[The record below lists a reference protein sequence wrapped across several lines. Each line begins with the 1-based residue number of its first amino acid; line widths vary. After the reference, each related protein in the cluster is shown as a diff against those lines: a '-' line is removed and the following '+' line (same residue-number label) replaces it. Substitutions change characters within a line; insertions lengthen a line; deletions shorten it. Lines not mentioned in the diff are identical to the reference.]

1 MTMELFT
8 QNYRVR
14 YSEADRNGHL
24 KLRSLLDYAQDIA
37 ALHAARLGAGMAALN
52 AASKSWVLSR
62 LRIRIA
68 RYPEVGEALE
78 LATWPSGIDRLF
90 ACREIRFRD
99 AAGAEFAAATTQ
111 WLVIDTQS
119 GRILPPNQEFHA
131 LPDESDRLPP
141 AFPELAKLRPVATPE
156 VRRWR
161 IGESRIDVNRHLNN
175 AEYAALLQD
184 ALGPGRYPAELQI
197 NYQKAIPPETETVL
211 FGGLDEN
218 GAFLY
223 TGCADGAPAFT
234 AAGFLLPEPPSH

>member
-1 MTMELFT
+1 MELFT

-14 YSEADRNGHL
+14 YSEADRNGRL
-24 KLRSLLDYAQDIA
+24 KLRSLLDYAQDVA
-37 ALHAARLGAGMAALN
+37 ALHAARLSVGMAALN

-62 LRIRIA
+62 LRVRVS
-68 RYPEVGEALE
+68 RYPEVGEMLE
-78 LATWPSGIDRLF
+78 LVTWPSGIDRLF

-99 AAGAEFAAATTQ
+99 AQGAEIAAATTQ
-111 WLVIDTQS
+111 WLIIDVHT
-119 GRILPPNQEFHA
+119 GRILPPAREFEGTI
-131 LPDESDRLPP
+131 PDESANLPA
-141 AFPELAKLRPVATPE
+141 AFAELPKLRPVAEPE

-184 ALGPGRYPAELQI
+184 ALGPDRYPAELQI
-197 NYQKAIPPETETVL
+197 NYQKAIPPETEAIL
-211 FGGLDEN
+211 YGGLDDV

-234 AAGFLLPEPPSH
+234 AAGFLLPEPPKH